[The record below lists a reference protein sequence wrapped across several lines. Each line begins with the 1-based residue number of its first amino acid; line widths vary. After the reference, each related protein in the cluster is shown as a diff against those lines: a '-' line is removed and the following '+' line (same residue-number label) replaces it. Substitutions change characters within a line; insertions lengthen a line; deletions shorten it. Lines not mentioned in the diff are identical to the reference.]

1 MTKNKYR
8 IVLVE
13 WDEVVDQLNYPEGF
27 DNKGFQKGIF
37 IYKNKQQDYPT
48 QIFWY
53 KDNDNRF
60 DGLADYVAHLS

>member
-27 DNKGFQKGIF
+27 DNKGFQKEYSYTEIN
-37 IYKNKQQDYPT
+37 NKIIQLKYFGTKTTIIALTD
-48 QIFWY
+48 
-53 KDNDNRF
+53 
-60 DGLADYVAHLS
+60 